1 MSGTGQAWRLQAL
14 LSPEV
19 RIDQLETLHPSP
31 HSRTILGETGTG
43 DAASGRKQGHSE
55 TRGSHEEVSLPHN
68 PRGPH
73 PRLRTRRDGAFN
85 FRENQSEKSGP
96 EACDGGRGEQCQG
109 VPTGAEI
116 FGSKRVGG
124 GLKTSLEGG

>member
-43 DAASGRKQGHSE
+43 DAASTGRKQGHSQ
-55 TRGSHEEVSLPHN
+55 TRGSHEEISLPYN
-68 PRGPH
+68 GSSPPPQAGDTEGWSFS
-73 PRLRTRRDGAFN
+73 L
-85 FRENQSEKSGP
+85 SEKISLLSQGLNM
-96 EACDGGRGEQCQG
+96 ACNGGVG
-109 VPTGAEI
+109 VGRVVP
-116 FGSKRVGG
+116 GSVSKG
-124 GLKTSLEGG
+124 